1 MKWKPQSIR
10 TRLALWYAG
19 ITALIIILLGAS
31 IYFFVRERF
40 HRQVRD
46 TLIDNMQNVESL
58 IVNEGTGELYE
69 LEEHG
74 SITLYAVTRN
84 DSLIYT
90 SQLWKQ
96 QQLSEALPDIET
108 GEYTLWENSRDEHFY
123 F

>member
-108 GEYTLWENSRDEHFY
+108 GEYTLWENSRDEHFI